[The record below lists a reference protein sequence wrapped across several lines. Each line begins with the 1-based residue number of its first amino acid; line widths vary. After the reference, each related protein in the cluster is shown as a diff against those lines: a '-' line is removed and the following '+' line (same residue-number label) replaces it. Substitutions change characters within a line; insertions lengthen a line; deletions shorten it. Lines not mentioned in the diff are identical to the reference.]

1 MFLSGQQRYILRRE
15 RSGGTLFDRQT
26 GTIERIGEGNYILLE
41 RAHNL
46 GTGASGVRRFVSE
59 SFADE
64 RNAGA
69 FLADCVRKGILNE
82 EKGSSLQII
91 MPPLPAERLPLECSS
106 APNRVYWQI
115 IGSNQ
120 PGEQDQASGISLEK
134 GRALLK
140 KIADAG
146 TFGLWIF
153 GEEPTEH
160 PFFPALVVAAKE
172 NGLFVTLETHASFDE
187 AMRNKMLD
195 SLVDRFAV
203 IVAGGAA
210 THNAMFGE
218 GSYQKMVGFISRL
231 AQRAEKVV
239 TLIMPLGKSN
249 LDKLE
254 DAIGMAK
261 AVRGRELLV
270 IPAGG
275 DEKIPFAKFAQ
286 RVGEAAGLAEGLDI
300 AITTPCDIVK
310 SKGWDI
316 SGCPAGVSEAF
327 LDQDGMLR
335 ACRYCDAE
343 SEPMG
348 NLMDLGYLTL
358 WLDSGRFAAYRT
370 TSPGCIGKGKLF
382 V

>member
-1 MFLSGQQRYILRRE
+1 MLSGQQRYILRRE

-26 GTIERIGEGNYILLE
+26 GIIERIGEGHYILLE

-64 RNAGA
+64 RNAEA
-69 FLADCVRKGILNE
+69 FLSESVRRGILNE

-91 MPPLPAERLPLECSS
+91 MPPLPAERLPLECNS
-106 APNRVYWQI
+106 APNLVYWRI
-115 IGSNQ
+115 IDS
-120 PGEQDQASGISLEK
+120 DQAGEKGRDGGISLER
-134 GRALLK
+134 GRTLLK

-146 TFGLWIF
+146 TCGVWIF
-153 GEEPTEH
+153 GGEPTEH

-210 THNAMFGE
+210 THDALFGE
-218 GSYQKMVGFISRL
+218 GSYQKVVDFISRL
-231 AQRAEKVV
+231 AQRGEKVI
-239 TLIMPLGKSN
+239 TLIMPLGRSN

-261 AVRGRELLV
+261 AVRGRELRV
-270 IPAGG
+270 IPASG
-275 DEKIPFAKFAQ
+275 EERISFETFAR
-286 RVGEAAGLAEGLDI
+286 RVNEAAGLAEGLDI
-300 AITTPCDIVK
+300 VITTPCDIIK

-316 SGCPAGVSEAF
+316 SGCPAGVSEAY

-343 SEPMG
+343 SEPIG
-348 NLMDLGYLTL
+348 DVSELGYLTL
-358 WLDSGRFAAYRT
+358 WLDSSRFAGYRT
-370 TSPGCIGKGKLF
+370 VGTGCLSKGKLF
-382 V
+382 M